1 MAWADFKTCMGDAA
15 ERLEEVGERAI
26 RGLFELWRAL
36 PLDVRAFVIA
46 AGRYG
51 ATYIAAALA
60 AAGVE
65 AADAIAAIA
74 VGFGVGYFF
83 AALVDCGSQHLA

>member
-1 MAWADFKTCMGDAA
+1 MAWEDFKTCMGDAG
-15 ERLEEVGERAI
+15 ERLEEAGESAV
-26 RGLFELWRAL
+26 RGLLQLWRSLPQDVKAL
-36 PLDVRAFVIA
+36 VIA
-46 AGRYG
+46 SGRYG
-51 ATYIAAALA
+51 AQYIAAALA

-83 AALVDCGSQHLA
+83 AALVDCGNQHLA

>member
-1 MAWADFKTCMGDAA
+1 MAWADFKTCMGDAG
-15 ERLEEVGERAI
+15 ERLEEAGESAVK
-26 RGLFELWRAL
+26 GLLSLWKAL

-51 ATYIAAALA
+51 ATYVAAALA

-83 AALVDCGSQHLA
+83 AALVDCGNQHLT